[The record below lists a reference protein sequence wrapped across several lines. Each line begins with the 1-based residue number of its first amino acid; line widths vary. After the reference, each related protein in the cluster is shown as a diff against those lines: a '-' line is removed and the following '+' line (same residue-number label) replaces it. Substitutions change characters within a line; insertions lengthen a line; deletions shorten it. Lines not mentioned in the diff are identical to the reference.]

1 MRALLRSI
9 ATRWVLLVLAAVV
22 VPLLGFAY
30 FMRAQLAERH
40 WASVE
45 YYLLTMAQ
53 EMADRLDTLVAER
66 VADIQSWDS
75 MNPLTEWALGAW
87 DEAESPFPG
96 QLQGQ
101 FDRFVERGQ
110 VYDLVIA
117 VDANGRLLAASSRR
131 PGGGALPPMVVEG
144 LQRSYANDA
153 WFLNALQ
160 GQVTLVDHH
169 RSALLE
175 GMQASDASVPE
186 MHLGIAVPVKRQ
198 LGADVVGVVYALMN
212 WRHVQTVI
220 LKPVKPRIPLR
231 MGSDLYGST
240 YAWLWK
246 SDCDTILAHPSK
258 ELYMQAVS
266 RPPIELP
273 QLVEAAKSSE
283 HGLYPMYEFRG
294 VGKSAAYK
302 HCRSVAEGGFG
313 WVVGVGMDN
322 QDITAT
328 LDELQSVLLKATI
341 VVVLLVVLGTAIVA
355 RRTTAPIL
363 RLQQAT
369 RRVAAGDLTA
379 RSGVTSADE
388 LGDLGRAF
396 DEMTKEIDESRRQLV
411 KAEKERA
418 WREMARQVAHE
429 IKNPLTPIQLS
440 VNLLKRARDEGSP
453 EYPVIFERTV
463 ELVLRQV
470 DNMKR
475 IASDFAAFAGAR
487 ASRPERL
494 DVSALYAEVL
504 DLNAAWASEAKVEVR
519 RALCTAFVRADAHE
533 LRRVLIN
540 LVSNAI
546 EAMPQ
551 GGVLEASITLT
562 TGKDG
567 RLMVLELRDTGV
579 GLSETAR
586 SRLFEPYFTT
596 RTHGTGLGLAIA
608 RRLVEEMNGT
618 IELEPRKDLDR
629 GTVAR
634 IQLPLLP
641 ATTESA

>member
-1 MRALLRSI
+1 MRTLLRSI

-22 VPLLGFAY
+22 VPLLGFAL

-53 EMADRLDTLVAER
+53 EMGDRLDTLVAER
-66 VADIQSWDS
+66 VADIQSWS
-75 MNPLTEWALGAW
+75 TMNPLTEWALGAW
-87 DEAESPFPG
+87 GEPESPFPG

-101 FDRFVERGQ
+101 FDRFVERGR
-110 VYDLVIA
+110 VYDLIVA
-117 VDANGRLLAASSRR
+117 VDARGRLLAASSRR
-131 PGGGALPPMVVEG
+131 PGGGALPPALLAG
-144 LQRSYANDA
+144 LERDYSAFDWHRRA
-153 WFLNALQ
+153 MSGEVA
-160 GQVTLVDHH
+160 LVDHH
-169 RSALLE
+169 RSELYEAAQDPL
-175 GMQASDASVPE
+175 APVPE
-186 MHLGIAVPVKRQ
+186 MHIGIAVPVRRQ
-198 LGADVVGVVYALMN
+198 LEGDVVGVVYALMN
-212 WRHVQTVI
+212 WKHVQTVV

-246 SDCDTILAHPSK
+246 SDCDTILAHPSR
-258 ELYMQAVS
+258 ELYLKSVS

-273 QLVEAAKSSE
+273 QLVDAARTGS

-302 HCRSVAEGGFG
+302 HCRSVADGGFG

-328 LDELQSVLLKATI
+328 LDELQSSLLKATC
-341 VVVLLVVLGTAIVA
+341 VVVLLVVLGTAVVA

-369 RRVAAGDLTA
+369 RRVAAGDLAA
-379 RSGVTSADE
+379 RSGVGGDDE

-396 DEMTKEIDESRRQLV
+396 DEMTKEIDESRKQLV
-411 KAEKERA
+411 KAEKDRA

-440 VNLLKRARDEGSP
+440 VALMKRARDEASP
-453 EYPVIFERTV
+453 EFPSIFERTV

-470 DNMKR
+470 DNMKK
-475 IASDFAAFAGAR
+475 IASDFSAFAGAR
-487 ASRPERL
+487 AARPEAL
-494 DVSALYAEVL
+494 DAAAMLAEVL
-504 DLNAAWASEAKVEVR
+504 DLNAAWAREAKVELR
-519 RALCTAFVRADAHE
+519 RELASARVRADANE
-533 LRRVLIN
+533 LRRVFIN

-546 EAMPQ
+546 EAMPD
-551 GGVLEASITLT
+551 GGTLVARTRIEAGPAGPRVVVELE
-562 TGKDG
+562 
-567 RLMVLELRDTGV
+567 DTGI
-579 GLSETAR
+579 GLSDTVR
-586 SRLFEPYFTT
+586 QRLFEPYFTT

-618 IELEPRKDLDR
+618 IELAPRADSDR

-634 IQLPLLP
+634 IRLPHLE
-641 ATTESA
+641 A